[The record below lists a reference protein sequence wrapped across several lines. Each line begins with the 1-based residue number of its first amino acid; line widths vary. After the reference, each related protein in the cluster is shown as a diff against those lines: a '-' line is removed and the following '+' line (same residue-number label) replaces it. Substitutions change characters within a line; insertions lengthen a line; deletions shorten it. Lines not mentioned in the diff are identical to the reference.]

1 MGTAPWT
8 RSNSADEFDS
18 LVASRR
24 IAAAFQPIVHI
35 HSGDVVGYEA
45 LARPPANSSFPDP
58 ASLFAEGYR
67 RGRVGELDWACRAAV
82 CTAVLEKKVPRELPV
97 FVNIEPVA
105 LNAPCPADIIGLVA
119 AATNQCRYVV
129 ELTERSL
136 ADDPAQLLVAVG
148 RTREASVGVALD
160 DVGADPASLAL
171 MPLVAPDVI
180 KLDLRLI
187 QARPNEE
194 IAQIVNAVLA
204 ESERTGAAILAE
216 GVESARHVAV
226 AQSMGATLGQGMYF
240 GPPAALPDDFDR
252 PNHPLE
258 MINARSWTGD
268 TPFMEAS
275 ASRVPIAATKEL
287 LIATARYLEH
297 EVLHSSDRAV
307 LLSSFM
313 TVANFGPTMQS
324 RYEELARRTVL
335 TAAFG
340 RDMPSEPGQ
349 GIRGVDLHPDDP
361 LCREWTV
368 VVLGSQLAAAL
379 IARRSDDSQS
389 ASPSRLDAIITH
401 DRDLVVAA
409 AKSLIQRLPPLNRST
424 HAELANDDG

>member
-1 MGTAPWT
+1 MRTTPWT
-8 RSNSADEFDS
+8 RSNLLDEFDS
-18 LVASRR
+18 LVELRR
-24 IAAAFQPIVHI
+24 IAAVFQPIVHI
-35 HSGDVVGYEA
+35 RSGDVVGYEA
-45 LARPPANSSFPDP
+45 LARPPATSSFSDP

-82 CTAVLEKKVPRELPV
+82 CTAVLEKEVPPELPV

-105 LNAPCPADIIGLVA
+105 LNAPCPADLIPLVA

-129 ELTERSL
+129 EVTERSL
-136 ADDPAQLLVAVG
+136 ADDPAQVLVAVG
-148 RTREASVGVALD
+148 RTRDASVGVALD

-171 MPLVAPDVI
+171 MPLIAPDVI
-180 KLDLRLI
+180 KLDLSLI
-187 QARPNEE
+187 QARPNQE

-216 GVESARHVAV
+216 GVESNRHVAV
-226 AQSMGATLGQGMYF
+226 AQSMGATLGQGRYF
-240 GPPAALPDDFDR
+240 GPPAELPDDLAR
-252 PNHPLE
+252 PKHPLA
-258 MINARSWTGD
+258 MINAPSWTGD

-275 ASRVPIAATKEL
+275 ASRVPIESTKEQL
-287 LIATARYLEH
+287 VAIARHLED
-297 EVLHSSDRAV
+297 EVLHLSDKAV

-313 TVANFGPTMQS
+313 TVANFDQTMQS
-324 RYEELARRTVL
+324 RYEELAQRTVL

-340 RDMPSEPGQ
+340 RDMPSEPGR

-368 VVLGSQLAAAL
+368 VVLGSHLAAGL

-389 ASPSRLDAIITH
+389 VSPSRLDAIITH

-409 AKSLIQRLPPLNRST
+409 AKSLIQRLPPLDPST
-424 HAELANDDG
+424 NTLS